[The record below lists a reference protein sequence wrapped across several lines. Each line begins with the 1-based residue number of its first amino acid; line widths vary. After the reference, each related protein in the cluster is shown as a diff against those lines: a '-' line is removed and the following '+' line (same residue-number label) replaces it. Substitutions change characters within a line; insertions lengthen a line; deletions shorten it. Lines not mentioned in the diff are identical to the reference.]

1 MRFNLQTVHI
11 RGDKIM
17 YDDTYYKFALDIRQR
32 TLSLGQDRL
41 IKQPPPEPIEFDG
54 IEEGEEPPPPE
65 PIEFDD
71 IEHGE
76 DQPPPEPVEFD
87 DIEQGEDWP
96 PPEPIEFEE

>member
-1 MRFNLQTVHI
+1 MNQQGLNSYLNL
-11 RGDKIM
+11 
-17 YDDTYYKFALDIRQR
+17 LDYSKREER

-54 IEEGEEPPPPE
+54 IEQGEEPPPPE
-65 PIEFDD
+65 PI
-71 IEHGE
+71 
-76 DQPPPEPVEFD
+76 EFD